1 MKAEKSLLPLV
12 LLAILLGCLTTF
24 GLFFLMNSLV
34 NNEMKEPDQAKQVK
48 IPDMRMPKT
57 EIVNRFEDAK
67 PEKPQE
73 PEAQPPELPE
83 PEFAAPDAGVGGIN
97 MQVSIVKPTFG
108 GPQGISL
115 NEGNYMPIVTVAH
128 EYPSS
133 ALSRGMEGSCTVEF
147 VVTETGATRDIVA
160 VPELCINKKDGQPTT
175 VWNRASIKAVS
186 KFKFKPKVQDGKAI
200 EVPGVRYKLTYQM
213 AK

>member
-1 MKAEKSLLPLV
+1 MKPAKLLMAV
-12 LLAILLGCLTTF
+12 IFGAITTF
-24 GLFFLMNSLV
+24 GLFSLMNSLI
-34 NNEMKEPDQAKQVK
+34 NNEMKEPDQSKAIK
-48 IPDMRMPKT
+48 IPDMRMPDTKI
-57 EIVNRFEDAK
+57 ENRFEEAK

-73 PEAQPPELPE
+73 PEAPPPELPE
-83 PEFAAPDAGVGGIN
+83 PEFATPDAGVGGIN
-97 MQVSIVKPTFG
+97 MQVSIVKPSFS

-147 VVTETGATRDIVA
+147 TVTETGATKDIVP
-160 VPELCINKKDGQPTT
+160 VPELCTNKKDGQPTT
-175 VWNRASIKAVS
+175 VWNRASVKAVS
-186 KFKFKPKVQDGKAI
+186 KFKFKPKVVEGKAI